1 MTIQSNDLSPAF
13 QPGFLRAYIRAID
26 GKNKINKKLILQNVM
41 TSVYYDI
48 GLQNRYHFDLSHFEK
63 EGIYDMFKK
72 WSGLFV
78 IAACFLLAAACGN
91 SSTKGSTDSKSD
103 KLHIVTTFYP
113 MYEFTKQ
120 IVKDKGDVDLL
131 IPSSVEPHD
140 WEPTPKDIANIQ
152 GADLF
157 VYNSEYMETWVPTT
171 EKSMGQDH
179 AVFVNASKGIDLM
192 KGSEEGHEDHED
204 HEEHDHSHEMDPHI
218 WLSPVLAQKEV
229 KNITAQIVKQDPDH
243 KEYYE
248 KNSAEYIAK
257 LQDLDKLYRTT
268 AKKAVKKE
276 FITQHTAFS
285 YLAKDYGLTQVPI
298 AGLSPEQEPSPA
310 DLAKLKTYA
319 KEHNVN
325 VIYFEEIA
333 SSKVAETLANE
344 IGAKTEVLDTLEGL
358 SKEEQDKG
366 IGYIDI
372 MKQNLDALKD
382 SLLVKS

>member
-1 MTIQSNDLSPAF
+1 
-13 QPGFLRAYIRAID
+13 
-26 GKNKINKKLILQNVM
+26 
-41 TSVYYDI
+41 
-48 GLQNRYHFDLSHFEK
+48 
-63 EGIYDMFKK
+63 MFKK

-78 IAACFLLAAACGN
+78 IAACFLLVAACGN
-91 SSTKGSTDSKSD
+91 SSTKGSADSKDD
-103 KLHIVTTFYP
+103 KLHVVTTFYP

-152 GADLF
+152 DADLF
-157 VYNSEYMETWVPTT
+157 VYNSEYMETWVPSA
-171 EKSMGQDH
+171 EKSMGQGH

-192 KGSEEGHEDHED
+192 EGSEEE
-204 HEEHDHSHEMDPHI
+204 HEEHEHSHAMDPHV

-229 KNITAQIVKQDPDH
+229 KNITAQIVKQDPDN

-248 KNSAEYIAK
+248 KNSKEYIAK

-268 AKKAVKKE
+268 AKKAEKKE
-276 FITQHTAFS
+276 FITQHTAFG
-285 YLAKDYGLTQVPI
+285 YLAKEYGLKQVPI
-298 AGLSPEQEPSPA
+298 AGLSPDQEPSA
-310 DLAKLKTYA
+310 ASLAKLKTYA
-319 KEHNVN
+319 KEHNVK

-333 SSKVAETLANE
+333 SSKVADTLASE
-344 IGAKTEVLDTLEGL
+344 IGAKTEVLNTLEGL

-366 IGYIDI
+366 LGYIDI